1 MIVIFRGIM
10 VMMTTTTMMMM
21 PKTTTKIKITSLSF
35 TISCLYTIS
44 STFRSVAAHM
54 ITLKSVRFVGESRPT
69 SEKERGMGLGR
80 GLGEPLS
87 RKFSEFRTSNR
98 SIWCIVEREI
108 LKKLTFQRKQK
119 NIQDE

>member
-10 VMMTTTTMMMM
+10 VIMTTTTTMMM
-21 PKTTTKIKITSLSF
+21 PKTTTKIKIASLSF
-35 TISCLYTIS
+35 TVSCLYTFS
-44 STFRSVAAHM
+44 STFRSFAVHV
-54 ITLKSVRFVGESRPT
+54 ITLKSVQFVGESRPK

-80 GLGEPLS
+80 GLSEPLS
-87 RKFSEFRTSNR
+87 RKFSEFQISNR

-108 LKKLTFQRKQK
+108 LKKSTFQRKQK